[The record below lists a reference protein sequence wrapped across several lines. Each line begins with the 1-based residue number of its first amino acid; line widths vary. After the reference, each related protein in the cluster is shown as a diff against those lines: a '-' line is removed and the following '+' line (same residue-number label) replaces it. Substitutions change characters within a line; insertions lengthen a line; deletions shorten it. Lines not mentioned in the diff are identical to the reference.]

1 MVELNGMNRRLAEAA
16 SKEARTNQLA
26 NELFKRGLA
35 MTMDSAKQL
44 AASMVETELRV
55 QKRFQE
61 RAHPSIGE
69 GRPSYNEVARDSVM
83 RRVYN
88 KADEPVQQSQQR
100 EVPVPSFEGLPTGR
114 TLRELHEEYE
124 RQQHPGA
131 IKKSA
136 EEFLEHAFN
145 HEPVEVPTEYET
157 PANGSG
163 SPKMVERPAPA
174 PELIPQSPELAPE
187 PAPDFIPEAVQGLL
201 PEPAPDF
208 APEAAFAPEPPEPT
222 PEPPFPE
229 PEDFIEIR
237 PEHFP
242 PTQPAAAPTPE
253 EAPAAEEAAEEEFV
267 PPGSPEDQAAEPG
280 DEDAASAEEPTGES
294 PPPAAEEPPAKPRED
309 LAKKHGVDLNA
320 IFNVNK

>member
-16 SKEARTNQLA
+16 NKEARTNQLA

-44 AASMVETELRV
+44 ATSMVETELRV

-88 KADEPVQQSQQR
+88 KADEPIRQSQQR
-100 EVPVPSFEGLPTGR
+100 EVPIPPVEGLPTGR

-124 RQQHPGA
+124 RQQHPSA
-131 IKKSA
+131 KESA
-136 EEFLEHAFN
+136 EELLAHALN
-145 HEPVEVPTEYET
+145 SEPIEVSTEYET

-163 SPKMVERPAPA
+163 SPKMVEHTAPA
-174 PELIPQSPELAPE
+174 PELIPESLAPE
-187 PAPDFIPEAVQGLL
+187 PTPEFIPEAVQELF
-201 PEPAPDF
+201 PEPTLDF
-208 APEAAFAPEPPEPT
+208 APDTVLAPEPPEPT

-242 PTQPAAAPTPE
+242 PEPPAAVPAPE
-253 EAPAAEEAAEEEFV
+253 ETPADEAVEESFL
-267 PPGSPEDQAAEPG
+267 PPQGPEDYAAPPG
-280 DEDAASAEEPTGES
+280 DEDATSAEEPTGEN
-294 PPPAAEEPPAKPRED
+294 PPPAAEELSAKPKED

-320 IFNVNK
+320 LFNVNK